1 MLTEFQVVIP
11 TSHVTIFS
19 LADDFEIKQWQ
30 IVLLVIGGLVVP
42 GIILVITGIF
52 VYCCR
57 KGELQPGCQCL
68 QCNTIHCLHTLF
80 AKIYSTQTHT
90 DGIRI

>member
-1 MLTEFQVVIP
+1 MCMLTEFQVVIP

-19 LADDFEIKQWQ
+19 LADDFEIKWWQ
-30 IVLLVIGGLVVP
+30 IVLLVIGGLVVV
-42 GIILVITGIF
+42 LVITGIF
-52 VYCCR
+52 VYCRR

-68 QCNTIHCLHTLF
+68 QCNTIRCSHTLF
-80 AKIYSTQTHT
+80 ARIYSTQTHT